1 MSFIFQEAS
10 QKMKKFF
17 VDQTVHSFF
26 FSNSTLNYIIDSAKN
41 GVLFYVSPIHTSQIE
56 SLVCALFAVYYDA
69 LKLRVD

>member
-10 QKMKKFF
+10 QKIKKFF

-26 FSNSTLNYIIDSAKN
+26 SKSTLNYTIDSAKN
-41 GVLFYVSPIHTSQIE
+41 GVLFYVSPNHTSQIE